1 MNTSIQNEMNL
12 LMSVNSAVSGT
23 EQVKIIAVLTKM
35 LSSAAYTSAAKTVLD
50 IVVNDSKFN
59 LLIDLPRLI
68 INMVQLN
75 STCDFYKSV
84 SSDRVQYLIY
94 GVIYAYLLNNN
105 PQILTNL
112 DLGTFRV
119 TYCNCIEL
127 VMMIPE
133 SLAILKTD
141 CASCCSGSN
150 KTTIA

>member
-1 MNTSIQNEMNL
+1 MNTQIQTEMNL

-35 LSSAAYTSAAKTVLD
+35 LQSSAYTSGAKVVLD
-50 IVVNDSKFN
+50 VVANDSKFN
-59 LLIDLPRLI
+59 LLVDLPRLI
-68 INMVQLN
+68 INLVQFN
-75 STCDFYKSV
+75 STCDCYKSI

-105 PQILTNL
+105 PSVLADL

-133 SLAILKTD
+133 SLTILKTD
-141 CASCCSGSN
+141 CGCCCGSG
-150 KTTIA
+150 KITIE